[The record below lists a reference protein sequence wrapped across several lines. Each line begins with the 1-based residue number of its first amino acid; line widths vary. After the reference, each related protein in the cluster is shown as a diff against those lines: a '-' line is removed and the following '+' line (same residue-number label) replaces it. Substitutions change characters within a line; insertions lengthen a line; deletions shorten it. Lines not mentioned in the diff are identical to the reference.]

1 MVGSAFTA
9 IALAIALARGA
20 GPAPAPVRA
29 QPPKRTPTTDRAP
42 SPAPL
47 RSERSPT
54 ARSPRSLD
62 PAALQARVQPPR
74 NADLRNPF
82 ERVDAP
88 PVAATPPQD
97 LKDPFARRRPASPD
111 AVPLAISPDLHD
123 PFAKRRPA
131 PTADTGRS
139 ERPTPPPPAPTCTT
153 AKGVPVQRPRAVRPS
168 APPCPAPAAAP
179 RHRD

>member
-1 MVGSAFTA
+1 MVGSALTA

-29 QPPKRTPTTDRAP
+29 EPPKRTPTT
-42 SPAPL
+42 
-47 RSERSPT
+47 E
-54 ARSPRSLD
+54 RSPRSLD
-62 PAALQARVQPPR
+62 PAAVHARVQPPR

-97 LKDPFARRRPASPD
+97 LKDPFARRRPASPN

-139 ERPTPPPPAPTCTT
+139 ERPTPPPPAPTCKT

-179 RHRD
+179 RDRD